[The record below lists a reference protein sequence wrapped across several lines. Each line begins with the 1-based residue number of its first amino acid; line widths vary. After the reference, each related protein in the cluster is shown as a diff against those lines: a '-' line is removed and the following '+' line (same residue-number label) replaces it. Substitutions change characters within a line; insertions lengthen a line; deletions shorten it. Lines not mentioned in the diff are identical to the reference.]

1 MSWDRG
7 FKRLYIALSVL
18 YFLGAI
24 PFSYVNSDRYTKVP
38 CTQKHI
44 QNDECLDSWIKTDPP
59 FARERLS
66 PLERLPDASKIFGYF
81 LIFWISYSAIWLLMR
96 WVILGFK
103 SEVPKTVEKH
113 DLPEEFDSEV
123 PKTAEKHDLPE
134 EFDSP
139 SVPPPNAIKGSV
151 QKLNDDFSE
160 EISEERLNA
169 EFEKSNK

>member
-1 MSWDRG
+1 
-7 FKRLYIALSVL
+7 
-18 YFLGAI
+18 
-24 PFSYVNSDRYTKVP
+24 
-38 CTQKHI
+38 
-44 QNDECLDSWIKTDPP
+44 
-59 FARERLS
+59 
-66 PLERLPDASKIFGYF
+66 
-81 LIFWISYSAIWLLMR
+81 MR

-113 DLPEEFDSEV
+113 HLPEEFDSEV

-160 EISEERLNA
+160 EISEERLKA

>member
-81 LIFWISYSAIWLLMR
+81 LIFWISYSAIWLLVR

-103 SEVPKTVEKH
+103 SEVPKTV
-113 DLPEEFDSEV
+113 
-123 PKTAEKHDLPE
+123 EKHDLPE